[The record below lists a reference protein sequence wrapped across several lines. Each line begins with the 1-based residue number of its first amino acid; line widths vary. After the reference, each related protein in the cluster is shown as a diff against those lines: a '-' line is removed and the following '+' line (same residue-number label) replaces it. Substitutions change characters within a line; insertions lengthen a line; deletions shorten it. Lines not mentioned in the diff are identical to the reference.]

1 MSIEEPTEGG
11 PALDA
16 ADASESV
23 ESTET
28 VSPVEA
34 GVQAPAS
41 PPATAEDFGWD
52 GWDGEVDSL
61 PEPARGWATPLQSH
75 YTRQADQR
83 VEQHTKDVS
92 GLKELY
98 EALLEGKTDPRI
110 DTYAAQVKE
119 LEDKHTSLVGEWQGK
134 YDTLESAYK
143 QYQGN
148 VEAAIDKEADQY
160 ATWFKGQNPDVFSD
174 EKLATTFVALL
185 EEGWEMES
193 AVTAS
198 RLPVAQLQAAR
209 QAKADGVPD
218 SYALRLAGGA
228 ESPAAPRPGAKIT
241 SGATSP
247 ARSRE
252 QTMVPE
258 KVAPT
263 SFKDLRHQV
272 ARLALKK
279 KG

>member
-1 MSIEEPTEGG
+1 MMAIEEPAEAG
-11 PALDA
+11 PALEA
-16 ADASESV
+16 TDASESV
-23 ESTET
+23 ESAES
-28 VSPVEA
+28 SPVEA
-34 GVQAPAS
+34 GAQAPAS
-41 PPATAEDFGWD
+41 PPVTADTFGWD
-52 GWDGEVDSL
+52 GWDGAVDSL
-61 PEPARGWATPLQSH
+61 PEPARGWAAPLQSH
-75 YTRQADQR
+75 YTKQADQR
-83 VEQHTKDVS
+83 IEQHTKDVS

-98 EALLEGKTDPRI
+98 EALLEGKTDPRV

-148 VEAAIDKEADQY
+148 VEAAIDKEAEQY

-174 EKLATTFVALL
+174 ERLATTFVALL

-193 AVTAS
+193 AATAS

-252 QTMVPE
+252 QAMVPE
-258 KVAPT
+258 KVEPT

-272 ARLALKK
+272 ARLALKR